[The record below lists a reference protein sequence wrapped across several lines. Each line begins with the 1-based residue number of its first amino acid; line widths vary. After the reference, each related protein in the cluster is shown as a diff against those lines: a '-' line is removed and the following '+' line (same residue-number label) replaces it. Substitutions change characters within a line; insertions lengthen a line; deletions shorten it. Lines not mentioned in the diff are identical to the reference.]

1 MFVRTWADRGTYCS
15 ITHSSEEL
23 KTAQMCPAGEWM
35 NAQDIA
41 QPWIMAE
48 WSVVGNRVSW
58 RPRWP
63 WSPPV
68 VLFLL
73 LRSTTIGL
81 YCHALA
87 KIDFYLLHR
96 GPLYMRAR
104 QMAHRVKGLLP
115 SLVTWVSSLGSG
127 SGRRANSC
135 NFWKLSS
142 VSTCVLW
149 HICTWTQNKH
159 MNMKYI
165 YVCVHIYT

>member
-48 WSVVGNRVSW
+48 WSVVGNRVSR

-87 KIDFYLLHR
+87 KIDFYLLHS
-96 GPLYMRAR
+96 GPFIHEGQTDGSQSKGAVTKPSDLSLIPGFR
-104 QMAHRVKGLLP
+104 QWKESQLLQ
-115 SLVTWVSSLGSG
+115 LLKV
-127 SGRRANSC
+127 
-135 NFWKLSS
+135 
-142 VSTCVLW
+142 VLW
-149 HICTWTQNKH
+149 LHMCTVAH
-159 MNMKYI
+159 MHMDTK
-165 YVCVHIYT
+165 